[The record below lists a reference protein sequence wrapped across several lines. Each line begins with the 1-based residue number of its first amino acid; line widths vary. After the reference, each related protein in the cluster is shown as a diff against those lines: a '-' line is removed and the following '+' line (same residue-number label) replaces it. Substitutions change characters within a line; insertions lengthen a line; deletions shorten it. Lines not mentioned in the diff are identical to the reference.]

1 MRRVLKI
8 TAWTAGALL
17 LLVLV
22 AIISLP
28 FIIDPNDY
36 RDEIGALVAKQ
47 TGRPLAIQGDLKLSV
62 FPWLGVDVGAAQL
75 GNAPGFGPEPFAR
88 FQHAKLAVKLLPL
101 LFRREV
107 ELNTVEVEGLRLSL
121 ARDRDGRTNW
131 DDLIQRQEAE
141 KTAPPPREP
150 RHAPAVPRLGGIIL
164 RDAQVTWNDKQ
175 AGRTAQVARLNLTT
189 GALDLTSP
197 VKLDLDTDF
206 GLSAP
211 AIAGHLAFKGVVHH
225 DEAAQRYRTEG
236 LTLRLDAHGSGLPG
250 EAARLTATGDAAA
263 DLKAQT
269 AEVKKLHLEGYGM
282 ELTLNATASKILGGP
297 DGRGDLDLRV
307 RDGEAL
313 AALVG
318 KPLPANG
325 LSGARLTS
333 RFEFS
338 LAQGRVAL
346 PDLRAAALG
355 LQLEGAVRGEG
366 LQQSPRFTGQLRVA
380 QFVPRDLMAQ
390 LGMKP
395 PATADATVLSKASLT
410 TRFDAGLDHA
420 AFDDLVVKL
429 DQSTLT
435 GRLAAPRFQPL
446 ALRYDLAVDRIDA
459 DRYLPPP
466 SKQKR
471 EAPATAAATKPL
483 QLPLRELR
491 ALDIDGTLRVA
502 DLKAA
507 NLRST
512 HAHATLRAQGGLF
525 RVHPVGANLYNG
537 SYAGNLGLDVRGDR
551 PQLSMDEKLSDVQVG
566 PLLQDF
572 MGKPYVTGKAQL
584 TAKLTANGT
593 NVMQIRKSVT
603 GRAAFTFQNGTVNGI
618 NLGQLL
624 REAYAKYKGQPAP
637 REETRKTDFAEMR
650 GSITVNDGLAK
661 NNDLTARSPLL
672 RVKGAGSANLVN
684 EKVDYRVDTTVV
696 SAIPELTGLKGST
709 IPLRITGTFSEP
721 QFGVNLGAV
730 LQDRAQQELQRQLEG
745 SKKKGQKDV
754 QKQLEDK
761 LKGLIK

>member
-47 TGRPLAIQGDLKLSV
+47 TGRPLVIQGDLKLSV
-62 FPWLGVDVGAAQL
+62 FPWLGVDAGATQL

-88 FQHAKLAVKLLPL
+88 FDRAKVAVKLLPL
-101 LFRREV
+101 LFRREI
-107 ELNTVEVEGLRLSL
+107 ELNTVELEGLRLSL
-121 ARDRDGRTNW
+121 ARDREGRTNW
-131 DDLIQRQEAE
+131 DDLIQRQAAE
-141 KTAPPPREP
+141 KKAPSPREP
-150 RHAPAVPRLGGIIL
+150 GQGPAVPRLGGIIL

-197 VKLDLDTDF
+197 VTLDLDTDF

-211 AIAGHLAFKGVVHH
+211 AIAGHLSFKGTVHH
-225 DEAAQRYRTEG
+225 DETAQRYRTEG
-236 LTLRLDAHGSGLPG
+236 LTLRLDAHGRGLPG
-250 EAARLTATGDAAA
+250 EAAKLTATGDAAA

-269 AEVKKLHLEGYGM
+269 AEVRKLRLEGYGM

-297 DGRGDLDLRV
+297 DGHGDLDFRV

-313 AALVG
+313 AALLG
-318 KPLPANG
+318 KPLPAKR
-325 LSGARLTS
+325 LSGSRLTS

-346 PDLRAAALG
+346 PDLRAAGFG
-355 LQLEGAVRGEG
+355 LQLDGAVRGEG
-366 LQQSPRFTGQLRVA
+366 LLQSPRFTGELRVG

-390 LGMKP
+390 FGMKP
-395 PATADATVLSKASLT
+395 PATADATVLSKASLAA
-410 TRFDAGLDHA
+410 RFDAGLDHA
-420 AFDDLVVKL
+420 TLEDLVVKL

-435 GRLAAPRFQPL
+435 GRLAAQRFQPL
-446 ALRYDLAVDRIDA
+446 ALRYDLALDRIDL

-466 SKQKR
+466 AREKR
-471 EAPATAAATKPL
+471 EAPATTAATKPL
-483 QLPLRELR
+483 KLPLRELR
-491 ALDIDGTLRVA
+491 ALDIDGTLRVG

-512 HAHATLRAQGGLF
+512 NVRATLRAQEGRF

-537 SYAGNLGLDVRGDR
+537 AYAGDLGLDVRGNR
-551 PQLSMDEKLSDVQVG
+551 PLLSMDEKLSGVQVG

-584 TAKLTANGT
+584 TAKLTAQGT
-593 NVMQIRKSVT
+593 DFMQIRKNIT
-603 GRAAFTFQNGTVNGI
+603 GKAAFTFQNGTVNGI

-624 REAYAKYKGQPAP
+624 REAYAKYKGQPTP

-650 GSITVNDGLAK
+650 GSVTVNDGLVK
-661 NNDLTARSPLL
+661 NKDLTARSPLL
-672 RVKGAGSANLVN
+672 RVKGEGSANLVN
-684 EKVDYRVDTTVV
+684 EKVDYRVDTKLV
-696 SAIPELTGLKGST
+696 SAIPELAGLKGST
-709 IPLRITGTFSEP
+709 IPVRITGTFTEP
-721 QFGVNLGAV
+721 QFGVDLGAV
-730 LQDRAQQELQRQLEG
+730 LQDQAQQELQRQLEG
-745 SKKKGQKDV
+745 SRKKGQKDV

-761 LKGLIK
+761 LKDLIK